1 MGYFFLIINAYFILK
16 IYHMKRIVYL
26 FFIIS
31 FLLVSIISAFSAQ
44 NLLAEKFDKKD
55 KKTIQQDKKRK
66 KFLLE
71 MRNLLDAAVKSGF
84 SEKEIREITV
94 VRNGK
99 VLYVWDFLEQEKLI
113 LKKEELNKKKSK
125 PIDRYLTVMDISD
138 ELESFETK
146 DLDLLK
152 DNSIFV
158 GAEQK

>member
-1 MGYFFLIINAYFILK
+1 
-16 IYHMKRIVYL
+16 MKRILYL

-31 FLLVSIISAFSAQ
+31 FFLVFLISTFSIQ
-44 NLLAEKFDKKD
+44 NVRADKFDKRD
-55 KKTIQQDKKRK
+55 EKTIQQEKKRK

-71 MRNLLDAAVKSGF
+71 MQNLLDAAVKSGF

-99 VLYVWDFLEQEKLI
+99 VLYVWDFLEQEKLR

-125 PIDRYLTVMDISD
+125 PLDRYLTVMDISD

>member
-1 MGYFFLIINAYFILK
+1 
-16 IYHMKRIVYL
+16 MKRILYL

-31 FLLVSIISAFSAQ
+31 FFLLCISSTFSIQIV
-44 NLLAEKFDKKD
+44 LADKYEKKDEKTIQKD
-55 KKTIQQDKKRK
+55 KKKKN
-66 KFLLE
+66 FLLE

-99 VLYVWDFLEQEKLI
+99 VLYVWDFLEQEKLR
-113 LKKEELNKKKSK
+113 LKKEELNKKKSR
-125 PIDRYLTVMDISD
+125 PLDRYLTVMDISD

-146 DLDLLK
+146 DLDILK

>member
-1 MGYFFLIINAYFILK
+1 
-16 IYHMKRIVYL
+16 MKRILYL

-31 FLLVSIISAFSAQ
+31 FFLAFIISTYSSQ
-44 NLLAEKFDKKD
+44 NVLADKFDKKD
-55 KKTIQQDKKRK
+55 EKTIRQDKKRK

-71 MRNLLDAAVKSGF
+71 MRNLLDAADKSGF

-99 VLYVWDFLEQEKLI
+99 VLYVWDFLEQEKLRI
-113 LKKEELNKKKSK
+113 KKEELNQKKSK